1 MFMLAFWGLDLMS
14 SLACS
19 ESTLACTI
27 EGLDARSL
35 CSESTF
41 PFETVQSRCFRLRIG
56 VSIDVND
63 VTLAGKFGIT
73 VWRPFPPDGGGL
85 SVRECCM
92 CALACSQIQLVVG
105 WAWAWAGRVGPE
117 NGELRACVWAS

>member
-27 EGLDARSL
+27 EGQSARSL
-35 CSESTF
+35 CSESMF
-41 PFETVQSRCFRLRIG
+41 PFEPVQSRCFRLRIG

-73 VWRPFPPDGGGL
+73 VWRPFPHPPLGWGWGGGL
-85 SVRECCM
+85 
-92 CALACSQIQLVVG
+92 G
-105 WAWAWAGRVGPE
+105 G
-117 NGELRACVWAS
+117 

>member
-19 ESTLACTI
+19 ESTLAYTI
-27 EGLDARSL
+27 KGQDARSL
-35 CSESTF
+35 CSESMF
-41 PFETVQSRCFRLRIG
+41 LFEPVQSRCFRLRIG

-63 VTLAGKFGIT
+63 VILAGKFGIT
-73 VWRPFPPDGGGL
+73 VWRPCPPMGGL
-85 SVRECCM
+85 SVRGCCM

-117 NGELRACVWAS
+117 NGELRAYVWAS